1 MLIFN
6 VTKRINRA
14 VAPKLLKW
22 SLRMHESLSS
32 SSSVPI
38 ISPNYISL
46 LPLAQRLVSIEV
58 LQLAQGKGGQKSNSD
73 SFIDQTWNLLFEGRQ
88 KKLQAKQEDQAE
100 AEAQRLWEAKQQ
112 KRQKRRQQRRNKS
125 MHMNGNDDQDKE
137 LFELG
142 DRRVELLEQYIRP
155 ALLPTQKSHSRHL
168 FTHHHQQKNPESTN
182 YYDNFVKWIRGE
194 YLVAKYGLVVQRA
207 VRQHPEL
214 RDDAAGL
221 STLEVEMEESPIK
234 LPSVN
239 TVREAFGMQDWN
251 RRKVPYSSWGDDA
264 GKLVSTDGN
273 ANNLNIQQ
281 IIHQKLRGQI
291 AHSGPLNAF
300 FEMRRREDS
309 YELWTREYIFGLAKY
324 LLDRIAEMDR
334 QQGAQQTDTIILDV
348 GAGDGRLAYFLR
360 RAMKEQK
367 QIKSPSSQQV
377 NLPTIIATDD
387 GSWKAPLYSNR
398 HIQVEQLSAIE
409 SLQKYAKYAGE
420 GEGNEKT
427 RLIVLCSWMPPGQD
441 WTVDFRRPMGTPT
454 GTAADAVERLVE
466 EYILIGEAD
475 DGTCGHNWYTWGNP
489 AFLDSEYEEEQR
501 VAPYRSDGYTRVD
514 LEELSLLQFSR
525 FDCKR
530 SSESMTVSFRRGS

>member
-1 MLIFN
+1 
-6 VTKRINRA
+6 
-14 VAPKLLKW
+14 
-22 SLRMHESLSS
+22 MHESLSS

-58 LQLAQGKGGQKSNSD
+58 QYDYLQLAQGKGGQKSNSD

-137 LFELG
+137 LLELG

-239 TVREAFGMQDWN
+239 TVREAFGMQDWS
-251 RRKVPYSSWGDDA
+251 RRKVPYSSWGEDA
-264 GKLVSTDGN
+264 GKLVSTDGKI
-273 ANNLNIQQ
+273 NNLNIQH
-281 IIHQKLRGQI
+281 IIHQKLQGQI